1 MALPTIGIRMVIHEQ
16 HRVSSVEAR
25 SRVAVFI
32 DRDGVINENRADHVK
47 SWAEFRFIAGAL
59 EALAR
64 LSRAG
69 VRVFVVSNQA
79 IVGRGIVP
87 AETVDAIHQAMISEI
102 EQAGGHIEAVAY
114 CPHQTDDAC
123 GCRKPH
129 PGLLLGLARA
139 HGIDLRHALM
149 IGDALTDMQAAEAAG
164 CAGVLVL
171 TGRGSEQ
178 LARAPFGLAAAV
190 AVVADLG
197 SAADLLLNE
206 RERVFQA
213 RRAPLN
219 HFSISR

>member
-1 MALPTIGIRMVIHEQ
+1 MVIHEQ
-16 HRVSSVEAR
+16 RRAGSVETR
-25 SRVAVFI
+25 SCVAVFI

-47 SWAEFRFIAGAL
+47 SWAEFRFIPGAV

-87 AETVDAIHQAMISEI
+87 ADTVDAIHQTMISEI
-102 EQAGGHIEAVAY
+102 EQAGGRIEAVAY
-114 CPHQTDDAC
+114 CPHQPDDAC
-123 GCRKPH
+123 ACRKPH
-129 PGLLLGLARA
+129 PGLLLELARA
-139 HGIDLRHALM
+139 HGVDLRRAVM
-149 IGDALTDMQAAEAAG
+149 VGDALTDMQAAEAAG
-164 CAGVLVL
+164 CPGVLVL

-178 LARAPFGLAAAV
+178 LARAPFGFVAAA

-197 SAADLLLNE
+197 SAAELLINE
-206 RERVFQA
+206 RQRVFQE